1 MYDFCEDGN
10 MKLTRYF
17 RITVLFAG
25 VLSLQAFAETVG
37 NLRSAIYVNYTPP
50 TCSITVPSTVDL
62 GTKKPGS
69 YEFKSDFDIK
79 INCASPISTKLRVIA
94 VKGSTVS
101 KGKGQGLSFISS
113 QGKDLRDAVFLE
125 LIGDNDF
132 RYFFDG
138 STEGCEGDNNRTCTI
153 SPVVHAFS
161 GNNFSYGKASNAVRF
176 ELVYS

>member
-1 MYDFCEDGN
+1 
-10 MKLTRYF
+10 MKLTQYF

-25 VLSLQAFAETVG
+25 ILSFQASAETVG

-50 TCSITVPSTVDL
+50 TCSITAPSTVDL
-62 GTKKPGS
+62 GSKKPGS
-69 YEFKSDFDIK
+69 YEFKSNFDIK
-79 INCASPISTKLRVIA
+79 INCASPISTKLRAIA

-101 KGKGQGLSFISS
+101 KSRGQGLSFVNSH
-113 QGKDLRDAVFLE
+113 GKDLREAAFLE

-153 SPVVHAFS
+153 SPVVHVFGGSNLYA
-161 GNNFSYGKASNAVRF
+161 GKVSNAVRF